1 MRTTRRIVPGL
12 IASAALLLVLPS
24 PAAAQGTARGLDID
38 GSAISSGMGGASAA
52 VFWSAE
58 PNIWANPALLGYYR
72 GVRYQQAWSQLVPGL
87 ASDVFLESNRV
98 TLGACGVGIMGGHGQ
113 LDYGKSIEVG
123 EGGEVIG
130 VYHSYEKVRLEAV
143 GVSLAGLAD
152 GLAPGSRLAGLG
164 RNFDLAFGIARKSV
178 EMGFTGFPIDASGPC
193 YDVGLLA
200 RAGYDFGGPVSGFLP
215 VRMDAAFG
223 AAVLNANDVTFRF
236 LEEVPPSRLR
246 NLGGSLRLAVG
257 RPAGWGGLLRGLDP
271 LVSLGGAWDAEHVQ
285 AGDDEDAGY
294 DVTHVGAEITLLN
307 VLSARVGHVTD
318 REGGIEDLAWGVG
331 VGLPI
336 AGVAGIRFDYAEY
349 PQAADLPRV
358 IRHTASVYADPLALW
373 RMTR

>member
-1 MRTTRRIVPGL
+1 MRTIRRAASLLVV
-12 IASAALLLVLPS
+12 SAALLLFLS
-24 PAAAQGTARGLDID
+24 SSSAARSTARGLDID

-58 PNIWANPALLGYYR
+58 PNYWANPALLGYYR
-72 GVRYQQAWSQLVPGL
+72 GVRYQRAWSQLVPGL

-98 TLGACGVGIMGGHGQ
+98 TLGACGVGVEVGRGQ
-113 LDYGKSIEVG
+113 LDYGKSIVVEEG
-123 EGGEVIG
+123 EEIIG
-130 VYHSYEKVRLEAV
+130 VYDDYEKVRLEAV

-164 RNFDLAFGIARKSV
+164 RDFDLAFGIARKSV
-178 EMGFTGFPIDASGPC
+178 QMHLGVYVPEVSGPC
-193 YDVGLLA
+193 YDVGVLA
-200 RAGYDFGGPVSGFLP
+200 RAGYDFGGPVSGLLP
-215 VRMDAAFG
+215 IRMDAAFG

-236 LEEVPPSRLR
+236 MEEVPPSRLR
-246 NLGGSLRLAVG
+246 RLGGSLRLAVG
-257 RPAGWGGLLRGLDP
+257 RPAGWSGLLRGLDP
-271 LVSLGGAWDAEHVQ
+271 LISIGGAWDAEHVQ
-285 AGDDEDAGY
+285 AGDDDSHGY

-318 REGGIEDLAWGVG
+318 REGDIEDLAWGVG

-349 PQAADLPRV
+349 PQSTDLPRV

-373 RMTR
+373 RLTR